1 MNKRRMLFNAFT
13 MNCIVHQSPG
23 LWTREDD
30 HMVDYKD
37 VDHWLRLAKLLERGR
52 FDAFFLA
59 DVLGTYDVFTGSP
72 APSFENAI
80 QAPVNDPMLLIPAMA
95 TVTEHIGFGFTSSI
109 LQVHPYTFA
118 RYISTLDHL
127 TRGRVAWNIVTSYLE
142 STAHGL
148 GMHALPEHD
157 VRYDMADEYCNI
169 CYRLWE
175 DSWADDAVLND
186 RNAKRYADS
195 SRIRKI
201 EYDGEHF
208 RMHGYHLSE
217 PSPQR
222 TPVLFQAGT
231 SDRGTDFAAD
241 HGECIFVVGSRPEID
256 GNYMKIIREKA
267 EKRGRRPEDIL
278 GFAYIKV
285 VLGGTE
291 TEAKA
296 RYEEYMNQVSFE
308 GALTLI
314 GGWSGVDLDGLE
326 PDQPVEF
333 IKTNAVRTFLQNFT
347 TADPGREWTVDE
359 IVRYVAI
366 GGPGPVLVGTP
377 EQIADELE
385 LWVDAGMDGFNL
397 SYSLMPGSFEAFI
410 DEVVPILQQRGRM
423 QREYRDGTI
432 REKLFP
438 HIGARVQAPHPAAAC
453 RRPW

>member
-241 HGECIFVVGSRPEID
+241 HGECIFVVGSRPD
-256 GNYMKIIREKA
+256 PRS
-267 EKRGRRPEDIL
+267 RP
-278 GFAYIKV
+278 
-285 VLGGTE
+285 
-291 TEAKA
+291 
-296 RYEEYMNQVSFE
+296 
-308 GALTLI
+308 
-314 GGWSGVDLDGLE
+314 
-326 PDQPVEF
+326 
-333 IKTNAVRTFLQNFT
+333 
-347 TADPGREWTVDE
+347 
-359 IVRYVAI
+359 
-366 GGPGPVLVGTP
+366 
-377 EQIADELE
+377 
-385 LWVDAGMDGFNL
+385 
-397 SYSLMPGSFEAFI
+397 
-410 DEVVPILQQRGRM
+410 
-423 QREYRDGTI
+423 
-432 REKLFP
+432 
-438 HIGARVQAPHPAAAC
+438 
-453 RRPW
+453 